1 MWRALLCL
9 LHLNETGFARTLDS
23 FRTDIT
29 TVSLQYDASLT
40 GVGFLLHDITA
51 SPPRLL
57 AVAGWAFPF
66 DLNHESRYQ
75 NASEFIAVL
84 MGLMSLKRLGYR
96 DVGIHLIGDNTSS
109 ESLLN
114 GVTPNGLKESS
125 LCALRLYT

>member
-1 MWRALLCL
+1 M
-9 LHLNETGFARTLDS
+9 
-23 FRTDIT
+23 
-29 TVSLQYDASLT
+29 T